1 MIKAMTLIPSTRVL
15 LFVAL
20 AAMFAVVVVI
30 VVRAPSAVPSSAPPE
45 HFASG
50 RAMEVLRSIAS
61 EPRPLGSAGNR
72 RALDNILN
80 HLKALGVEASVEE
93 RPSVCRTRSASVNA
107 GTVRNIVAIVPGVEP
122 GPTTLLVA
130 HYDSV
135 ARGQGAADNG
145 AGVAALLEVLRAL
158 KAGAPPTR
166 SVMALFSDGEEAGL
180 LGACAFASDG
190 PRLQQI
196 GLVVNLEARGTRG
209 PSIMF
214 ETSQQSEELVQ
225 LFARAS
231 AHPVSNSAMGA
242 VYDALPNDTDFTV
255 FKRAGI
261 PGLNFAFIE
270 GAASYHTST
279 DDPEHL
285 DERSLQHHGEQA
297 LGIVRAFGAATSAP
311 RANVIY
317 FDLLGKTVVVYS
329 SRMAIAC
336 LAAVLLLGAVAAVR
350 ASRSGKLRLVAL
362 IRGTLS
368 SFLAIVGAVVVV
380 TAVWRA
386 LTALNPAIEGLLH
399 SFTTWMWCAI
409 TGTVVVAAG
418 ATAAFQRLM
427 GRRITTDERMGGAVM
442 VAALLAVL
450 AMVWQPQVSYLVVW
464 PLVGA
469 ALVWLVRSRVD
480 SPALQDLLI
489 FTQAIPVALVVAP
502 LVYLVMVALPPAQW
516 GAGAVLV
523 GIVTTL
529 IAPSFDTPGNVREYA
544 WRPSRLRRQSDLS
557 RARSPP
563 CLGRSMLNARD
574 RTISFMPSTRNWE
587 KRSGALP
594 MQRSTN
600 GQGLDSVILLSS
612 KRFRHSSWAAPEST
626 LSPRRPSKNS
636 RGPR

>member
-1 MIKAMTLIPSTRVL
+1 
-15 LFVAL
+15 
-20 AAMFAVVVVI
+20 
-30 VVRAPSAVPSSAPPE
+30 
-45 HFASG
+45 
-50 RAMEVLRSIAS
+50 
-61 EPRPLGSAGNR
+61 
-72 RALDNILN
+72 
-80 HLKALGVEASVEE
+80 
-93 RPSVCRTRSASVNA
+93 
-107 GTVRNIVAIVPGVEP
+107 
-122 GPTTLLVA
+122 
-130 HYDSV
+130 
-135 ARGQGAADNG
+135 
-145 AGVAALLEVLRAL
+145 
-158 KAGAPPTR
+158 
-166 SVMALFSDGEEAGL
+166 
-180 LGACAFASDG
+180 
-190 PRLQQI
+190 
-196 GLVVNLEARGTRG
+196 
-209 PSIMF
+209 MF

-255 FKRAGI
+255 FKRAGY
-261 PGLNFAFIE
+261 PLNFAFIE

-336 LAAVLLLGAVAAVR
+336 LAAVLLLGQWPPC

-427 GRRITTDERMGGAVM
+427 GETDHDRRTHGRRCDGGRAAGRLGNGMAATGELSGRMAAGRSGVGVARSVESRQPRLAGSPHFHSSDPCRSRGGAARLSGDGGI
-442 VAALLAVL
+442 AAR
-450 AMVWQPQVSYLVVW
+450 P
-464 PLVGA
+464 VG
-469 ALVWLVRSRVD
+469 RGRGIGS
-480 SPALQDLLI
+480 
-489 FTQAIPVALVVAP
+489 
-502 LVYLVMVALPPAQW
+502 
-516 GAGAVLV
+516 
-523 GIVTTL
+523 IVTTL

-544 WRPSRLRRQSDLS
+544 WRPLALASAVGFVACAL
-557 RARSPP
+557 PP

-626 LSPRRPSKNS
+626 LSPRRPSKTRGALVEAEQPGEEGQQSPHRS
-636 RGPR
+636 RTDCPGRYRVACAVRQTRCEYRRLQSAWSARHCSALRATPAAVHESTARTDHRHHRSRDRRPLELLAVSEATGLPGTSLLARRPLSRPCYGDPTGRSFFAVLHCQAATLRH

>member
-1 MIKAMTLIPSTRVL
+1 M
-15 LFVAL
+15 
-20 AAMFAVVVVI
+20 
-30 VVRAPSAVPSSAPPE
+30 
-45 HFASG
+45 
-50 RAMEVLRSIAS
+50 
-61 EPRPLGSAGNR
+61 
-72 RALDNILN
+72 
-80 HLKALGVEASVEE
+80 
-93 RPSVCRTRSASVNA
+93 
-107 GTVRNIVAIVPGVEP
+107 
-122 GPTTLLVA
+122 
-130 HYDSV
+130 
-135 ARGQGAADNG
+135 
-145 AGVAALLEVLRAL
+145 
-158 KAGAPPTR
+158 
-166 SVMALFSDGEEAGL
+166 
-180 LGACAFASDG
+180 
-190 PRLQQI
+190 
-196 GLVVNLEARGTRG
+196 
-209 PSIMF
+209 
-214 ETSQQSEELVQ
+214 
-225 LFARAS
+225 
-231 AHPVSNSAMGA
+231 
-242 VYDALPNDTDFTV
+242 
-255 FKRAGI
+255 
-261 PGLNFAFIE
+261 
-270 GAASYHTST
+270 
-279 DDPEHL
+279 
-285 DERSLQHHGEQA
+285 
-297 LGIVRAFGAATSAP
+297 RAFGAATSAP

-336 LAAVLLLGAVAAVR
+336 LAAVLLLGQWPPC

-427 GRRITTDERMGGAVM
+427 ETDHDRRTHGRRCDGGRAAGRLGNGMAATGELSGRMAAGRSGVG
-442 VAALLAVL
+442 VA
-450 AMVWQPQVSYLVVW
+450 
-464 PLVGA
+464 
-469 ALVWLVRSRVD
+469 RSVESRQ
-480 SPALQDLLI
+480 PALRDLLI

-544 WRPSRLRRQSDLS
+544 WRPLALASAVGFVACAL
-557 RARSPP
+557 PP

-626 LSPRRPSKNS
+626 LSPRRPSKTRGALVEAEQPGEEGQQSPHRS
-636 RGPR
+636 RTDCPGRYRVACAVRQTRCEYRRLQSAWSARHCSALRATPAAVHESTARTDHRHHRSRDRRPLELLAVSEATGLPGTSLLARRPLSRPCYGDPTGRSFFAVLHCQAATLRH